1 MAPAPFALAPFIL
14 SSVGTSLAIASA
26 NTFNQV
32 IEIEKDALM
41 SRTWNRI
48 LPSGDY
54 YINNNP

>member
-1 MAPAPFALAPFIL
+1 MAPAPFALAPFVL

-48 LPSGDY
+48 LPSGN
-54 YINNNP
+54 IL